1 MDNGINVLLC
11 DDHILVGDAVARI
24 LDGEGDFHVTT
35 CRSLPEAL
43 EALGQLQFQ
52 IVLLDLLMPG
62 MVGLSSIERVIAAAD
77 GARVVLFSGNASAD
91 LIRKAVAAGAA
102 GFIPKTLPIR
112 SLPGALRLVQ
122 SGQVF
127 MPANA
132 FDAAPMVTGQGDRPI
147 RLSALH
153 IDILRMV
160 REGKTNK
167 EIASAIT
174 NSETGVKMHLRSIF
188 DKLQAKNR
196 AHAVTIAAE
205 HGLI

>member
-1 MDNGINVLLC
+1 MDKVVDVLLC
-11 DDHILVGDAVARI
+11 DDHVLVGDAVAQV
-24 LDGEGDFHVTT
+24 LDGERDFRVTT
-35 CRSLPEAL
+35 CRNLPEAL
-43 EALGQLQFQ
+43 EALSRLKYG

-62 MVGLSSIERVIAAAD
+62 MVGLPSIERVIAAAE

-91 LIRKAVAAGAA
+91 LTRKAVAAGAA
-102 GFIPKTLPIR
+102 GFIPKTMPIR
-112 SLPGALRLVQ
+112 SLPAALRLVD
-122 SGQVF
+122 SGQIF
-127 MPANA
+127 MPVNA
-132 FDAAPMVTGQGDRPI
+132 FDAPTMAAEQGDRSI
-147 RLSALH
+147 RLSTLH

-167 EIASAIT
+167 EIARAIA

>member
-1 MDNGINVLLC
+1 MDKVVDVLLC
-11 DDHILVGDAVARI
+11 DDHVLVGDAVAQA
-24 LDGEGDFHVTT
+24 LDGEGDFRVTT
-35 CRSLPEAL
+35 CRNLPEAL
-43 EALGQLQFQ
+43 EALSRLKYG

-62 MVGLSSIERVIAAAD
+62 MVGLPSIERVIAAAD

-91 LIRKAVAAGAA
+91 MTRKAVAVGAA

-112 SLPGALRLVQ
+112 SLPAALRLVD
-122 SGQVF
+122 SGQIF
-127 MPANA
+127 MPVNA
-132 FDAAPMVTGQGDRPI
+132 FDAPTMAAEQGDRSI
-147 RLSALH
+147 RLSTLH

-167 EIASAIT
+167 EIARSIA